1 MEEGSSILGEEKQH
15 QGLIHIHVHVSSF
28 LYYEQHKF
36 VCSCVRSRTQKVPL
50 NPSTQLEL
58 IKSAPKESWRPLVN
72 DVFAIWWYQWSL
84 CTVMFGQPSM
94 SLARPLICWY
104 RSMAELGLSTQAKR
118 STGWAWS
125 RIMLQCHVLRLILRF
140 PCMMSSTT
148 LIFWYYSGMAW
159 LSNYLRPNGSYFIGC
174 QSRYLLG
181 NLTAKWV
188 PQQSLFGTSCS
199 QKARALRM
207 PAQVLK
213 RWSCM
218 DCRWT
223 LFTQVN
229 SLTGKL
235 ASK

>member
-1 MEEGSSILGEEKQH
+1 MSGQERKRLLWIQVPSWSWSNLHPKRVG
-15 QGLIHIHVHVSSF
+15 GLWWMMCLPSDDISDH
-28 LYYEQHKF
+28 
-36 VCSCVRSRTQKVPL
+36 CV
-50 NPSTQLEL
+50 
-58 IKSAPKESWRPLVN
+58 
-72 DVFAIWWYQWSL
+72 
-84 CTVMFGQPSM
+84 GQPSM

-125 RIMLQCHVLRLILRF
+125 RIMLRCHVLRLILRF
-140 PCMMSSTT
+140 PYMMSSTT

-159 LSNYLRPNGSYFIGC
+159 LSKYLRPNGSYFIGC
-174 QSRYLLG
+174 QGRYLLG

-207 PAQVLK
+207 PAQVSK